1 VLDGDGPLPLVNL
14 AATATARGEEI
25 ARGVSEE
32 IAAEL
37 REQRR
42 VTNVGRPDGHGG
54 VLFVGP
60 RLQN

>member
-1 VLDGDGPLPLVNL
+1 MLDGDGPLPLVNL
-14 AATATARGEEI
+14 AATTATAPGEEI

-54 VLFVGP
+54 VLFV
-60 RLQN
+60 LMCY